1 MEEGR
6 WNESAFHLHITSWY
20 CSIRVP
26 GLSLLQ
32 KIKEAIPQQTE
43 HTYHLEQ
50 LENMIPE
57 SVREEWTKEI
67 EAWEDDSSNLNLLE
81 PRVKGELSFNENWT
95 FYSPCY
101 RAYSE

>member
-1 MEEGR
+1 
-6 WNESAFHLHITSWY
+6 
-20 CSIRVP
+20 
-26 GLSLLQ
+26 
-32 KIKEAIPQQTE
+32 
-43 HTYHLEQ
+43 
-50 LENMIPE
+50 MIPE